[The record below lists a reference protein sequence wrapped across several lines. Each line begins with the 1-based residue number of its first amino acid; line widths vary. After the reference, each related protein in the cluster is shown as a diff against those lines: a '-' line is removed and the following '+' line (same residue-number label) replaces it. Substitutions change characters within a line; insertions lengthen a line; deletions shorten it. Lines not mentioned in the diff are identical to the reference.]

1 MKKPNAVPNNYYTA
15 LRRRILGSLIFVP
28 AIPFILVVV
37 IGYYYFTTSLQAN
50 TISKISRIVEDH
62 RQVIEFFLN
71 ERKADLQFI
80 VDSYSFNHISQPEV
94 LKKVF
99 NTLQKGPNAF
109 VDVGVFNEAGLHVVY
124 QGPYKLAGK
133 IYKEADW
140 FKEVMNK
147 DYYISDVFLGY
158 RRVPHFIIAIVK
170 REEDKT
176 WVIRATIDTFL
187 FNEMVEKVRIGK
199 TGEAY
204 ILNTDGV
211 FQTQRRSGGNLME
224 SDPDINK
231 YITLPEGIKTFIKK
245 DASGEPYLYATARL
259 KDNNW
264 LLVVRQEKTDAF
276 KALHSATYLVILITI
291 IGGFMMVSLAF
302 YMSNRITRKMERLD
316 EEKNQLNQQL
326 IMASRLA
333 EIGEMSAGFAH
344 EINNPLQIIRAEQ
357 TLIETIL
364 FDLKKRG
371 DLKQSEDLSDLQDSI
386 RQINIQID
394 RCAKITQALLKF
406 ARQKEPAPREIDL
419 CTFIPQIFDM
429 VAKKASVDGI
439 AIKKEIPDEIPPVHV
454 DASELQQVLINL
466 FNNAIDAII
475 GRHGSSGGKLSVGVQ
490 SANGKVEIS
499 ITDNGC
505 GISPENMKN
514 IFTPFFT
521 TKPVG
526 KGTGLGL
533 SICFGII
540 DKMGGSIEVNSEK
553 DKGTTFTISLP
564 AAT

>member
-1 MKKPNAVPNNYYTA
+1 
-15 LRRRILGSLIFVP
+15 
-28 AIPFILVVV
+28 
-37 IGYYYFTTSLQAN
+37 
-50 TISKISRIVEDH
+50 
-62 RQVIEFFLN
+62 
-71 ERKADLQFI
+71 
-80 VDSYSFNHISQPEV
+80 
-94 LKKVF
+94 
-99 NTLQKGPNAF
+99 
-109 VDVGVFNEAGLHVVY
+109 
-124 QGPYKLAGK
+124 
-133 IYKEADW
+133 
-140 FKEVMNK
+140 
-147 DYYISDVFLGY
+147 
-158 RRVPHFIIAIVK
+158 
-170 REEDKT
+170 
-176 WVIRATIDTFL
+176 
-187 FNEMVEKVRIGK
+187 
-199 TGEAY
+199 
-204 ILNTDGV
+204 
-211 FQTQRRSGGNLME
+211 ME

-264 LLVVRQEKTDAF
+264 LLVVRQEKADAF

-291 IGGFMMVSLAF
+291 LGGFMMVSLAF
-302 YMSNRITRKMERLD
+302 YMSTRITRKMERLD

-364 FDLKKRG
+364 FDLKKSG
-371 DLKQSEDLSDLQDSI
+371 DLKQSEDLSDLQDSTH
-386 RQINIQID
+386 QINVQID

-406 ARQKEPAPREIDL
+406 AREKEPAAREIDL
-419 CTFIPQIFDM
+419 RTLIPQTLDL

-439 AIKKEIPDEIPPVHV
+439 AIKKEIPDEVPPIHV
-454 DASELQQVLINL
+454 DASELEQVLINL

-475 GRHGSSGGKLSVGVQ
+475 GKHGSSGGKLSVGVQ
-490 SANGKVEIS
+490 SANGRVEIS
-499 ITDNGC
+499 IADNGC

-540 DKMGGSIEVNSEK
+540 DKMGGSIEVSSEK
-553 DKGTTFTISLP
+553 DRGTTFTIRLP
-564 AAT
+564 VAM